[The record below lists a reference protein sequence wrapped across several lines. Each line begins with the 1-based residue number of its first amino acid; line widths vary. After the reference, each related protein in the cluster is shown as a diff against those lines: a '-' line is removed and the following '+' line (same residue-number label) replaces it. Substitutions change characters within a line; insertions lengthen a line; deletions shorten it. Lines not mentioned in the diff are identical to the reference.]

1 MITKSKRAHGA
12 MSAKYQSRLDR
23 THSHAAL
30 LATAACGSS
39 KAERPGVG
47 RREPMTNQAYLF
59 LLLWIMLVLSAVD
72 GLAAVLFH
80 VG

>member
-1 MITKSKRAHGA
+1 MITKSKRAHDA
-12 MSAKYQSRLDR
+12 MSAKYQSRHYR
-23 THSHAAL
+23 TYSHAPL
-30 LATAACGSS
+30 LAAAACGPSE
-39 KAERPGVG
+39 AERPGFE

-59 LLLWIMLVLSAVD
+59 LLLWIMVVLSAVD